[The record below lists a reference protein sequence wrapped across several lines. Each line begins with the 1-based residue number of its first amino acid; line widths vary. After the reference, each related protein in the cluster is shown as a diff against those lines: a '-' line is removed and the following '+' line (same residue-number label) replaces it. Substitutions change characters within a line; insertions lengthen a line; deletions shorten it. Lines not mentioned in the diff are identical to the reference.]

1 MAKSQG
7 RRSLADLNAAEFTSE
22 IKPTRALSK
31 AESAVWDRAVSSW
44 PADHWIQSDAD
55 LLTQYCTLVVL
66 LELAF
71 KERDVVKA
79 DKLGRLVLGYTRAL
93 RITCQSRY
101 DPRGAGREANR
112 GRENEAGSDRLLC
125 GSAWGNVHDAPRS

>member
-7 RRSLADLNAAEFTSE
+7 RRSLADLNAAEFTSTVR
-22 IKPTRALSK
+22 PTRLLNK
-31 AESAVWDRAVSSW
+31 EESAVWDRAVSSW

-66 LELAF
+66 LDLAF
-71 KERDVVKA
+71 KKRDLPTA
-79 DKLGRLVLGYTRAL
+79 EKLGRLVLGYTRAL

-101 DPRGAGREANR
+101 DPRGAGRAANR
-112 GRENEAGSDRLLC
+112 GRENEAGEDRLL
-125 GSAWGNVHDAPRS
+125 GGTAWEHLH